1 MADFRLPMSAAA
13 AAVLLLSACDTPP
26 AAPAAPA
33 PPAAPAAPAAP
44 ASPAPPTPPVA
55 PAEDPNGPLTPP
67 APGQPGAL
75 PDDRTPLNET
85 PAGPKSPQAAATLVE
100 TYFGLISQ
108 QRYAEARKAW
118 GANGEGSGMTEQAF
132 AAQFAPYQ
140 SYHALVGKP
149 GDPEGGAGSIYVQ
162 VQVQAYG
169 RLKTGPQ
176 FNQLGMVTLRRV
188 NDVPGATPD
197 QLKWHI
203 SQVDLQT
210 AP

>member
-1 MADFRLPMSAAA
+1 MVPARLSAAA
-13 AAVLLLSACDTPP
+13 ALAVLMLSACDK
-26 AAPAAPA
+26 
-33 PPAAPAAPAAP
+33 PAAPAAPAAP
-44 ASPAPPTPPVA
+44 SAPAAPALPAA

-75 PDDRTPLNET
+75 PDDRTPISEA
-85 PAGPKSPQAAATLVE
+85 PAGPKSAQAAATLVE
-100 TYFGLISQ
+100 TYYSLIAQ
-108 QRYAEARKAW
+108 KNYAEARKLW

-132 AAQFAPYQ
+132 AAQFEPYQ
-140 SYHALVGKP
+140 SFHALIGKP
-149 GDPEGGAGSIYVQ
+149 GEPEGGAGSIYVDIP
-162 VQVQAYG
+162 VQAYG

-176 FNQLGMVTLRRV
+176 FNLLGAVSLRRV

-203 SQVDLQT
+203 TQVGLKP

>member
-1 MADFRLPMSAAA
+1 M
-13 AAVLLLSACDTPP
+13 
-26 AAPAAPA
+26 
-33 PPAAPAAPAAP
+33 
-44 ASPAPPTPPVA
+44 
-55 PAEDPNGPLTPP
+55 
-67 APGQPGAL
+67 
-75 PDDRTPLNET
+75 
-85 PAGPKSPQAAATLVE
+85 E
-100 TYFGLISQ
+100 TYFSLIEQ
-108 QRYAEARKAW
+108 GKYAEARKLW
-118 GANGEGSGMTEQAF
+118 GADGEGSGMTEAAF

-176 FNQLGMVTLRRV
+176 FNLLGPVTLRRV

-203 SQVDLQT
+203 SQVELKP